1 MKGRYLSING
11 WHKDL
16 EIIAPNGVQL
26 KVDDVELLTVG
37 DSVFER
43 FRTLQKRVRQFNMA
57 GLQVLGVQFS
67 VM

>member
-1 MKGRYLSING
+1 LEIPNASQVCARRTNLKGRDLSING

-26 KVDDVELLTVG
+26 KVDDVDLLTVG

-43 FRTLQKRVRQFNMA
+43 FRTLQKRVR
-57 GLQVLGVQFS
+57 
-67 VM
+67 